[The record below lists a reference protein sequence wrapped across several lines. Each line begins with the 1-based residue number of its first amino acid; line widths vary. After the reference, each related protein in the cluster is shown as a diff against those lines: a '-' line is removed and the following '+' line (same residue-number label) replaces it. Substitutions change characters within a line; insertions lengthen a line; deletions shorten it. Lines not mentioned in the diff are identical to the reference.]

1 MKKFLKSIGWSWKV
15 PTTFHINKY
24 SIENIEN
31 YLLFVDWIKKQDPK
45 KLKFCDE
52 SHLVPRHMDARL
64 VCGLKSKRVYH
75 RNNTSH
81 EPNSSISI
89 ITSVCRDQMPVF
101 VDYREETNTGE
112 DFFNFICSALED
124 AYLRRGDYLICDNA
138 SVHHQNESVTLLKE
152 ILRAFGVQ
160 LVFLPAYSPELNPC
174 ELVFGNIKRYI
185 RNSDLNALIVEKLF
199 LSFGT
204 INHKK
209 VRNFYKHCIFPKVLL
224 PEL

>member
-1 MKKFLKSIGWSWKV
+1 MSIIKSYERDIFSSFVIAYFSHNPKAKIADLRKEIENSFERKISKWTVKKFLKSIGWSWKV

-101 VDYREETNTGE
+101 VDYR
-112 DFFNFICSALED
+112 
-124 AYLRRGDYLICDNA
+124 
-138 SVHHQNESVTLLKE
+138 
-152 ILRAFGVQ
+152 
-160 LVFLPAYSPELNPC
+160 
-174 ELVFGNIKRYI
+174 
-185 RNSDLNALIVEKLF
+185 
-199 LSFGT
+199 
-204 INHKK
+204 
-209 VRNFYKHCIFPKVLL
+209 
-224 PEL
+224 